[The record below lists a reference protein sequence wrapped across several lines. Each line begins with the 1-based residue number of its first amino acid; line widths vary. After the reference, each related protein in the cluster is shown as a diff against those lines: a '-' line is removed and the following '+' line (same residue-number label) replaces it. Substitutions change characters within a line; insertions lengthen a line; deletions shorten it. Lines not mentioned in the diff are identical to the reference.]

1 MSKMENRK
9 KCFCYECRNVG
20 FSENFGTCNTAGVTV
35 NPYDGCPFGK
45 KRDAAYMP
53 EPPVIRA
60 ALVRISMHPLKGME
74 TSVHKYCTVEDAMC
88 VRDLEEGKPEN
99 AGCTFLI
106 VDFTEEVSAALALRA
121 AGREVRA

>member
-1 MSKMENRK
+1 MMENRK
-9 KCFCYECRNVG
+9 NCFCYQCRNVG
-20 FSENFGTCNTAGVTV
+20 FLENFGICNAMPGVSV

-45 KRDAAYMP
+45 KRDAAYMS

-60 ALVRISMHPLKGME
+60 ALVCISPKGN
-74 TSVHKYCTVEDAMC
+74 TNVYKYCTVEDAMC

-106 VDFTEEVSAALALRA
+106 VDFTEEVSAALALGA
-121 AGREVRA
+121 AGKEVRA